1 MKRFSTAL
9 IYIIMCMAASAQNN
23 GVQPADDEKK
33 DLWTRSIDC
42 PMPAHWRNDTIS
54 VAGKGEPHIVDF
66 LRAFTSHFPSE
77 YYQMLMAVVDG
88 DTHITFNRAKPK
100 IFIDRDSCYFS
111 HESFSMR
118 IIFEEEKAVA
128 LGVTCHK
135 PLSSDAQDAYY
146 YRYDSVAR
154 RLVPYCQGSDF
165 TDGIVKRQTSFPDS
179 KDHNS
184 IEMNHR
190 WGRCGV
196 DARLRWERGQLVYKG
211 PDTSPI
217 TVSEKKDSWADNI
230 LDAVTTRAK
239 MELRDAKAEPEGHLE
254 GGTYL
259 SLPICVAVRSTPR
272 QADYAEALSMEGF
285 YYFSCRLWHRS
296 DGSTVA
302 AVLTECAQRKGFLP
316 ENTNA
321 LGYHKLGTGN
331 ELSLH
336 FYECKAGAHEFV
348 LNNNLAADA
357 PGLGRNEWRC
367 VMQPG
372 ADVIRFIRESDCREG
387 RLVWDGNRL
396 VADEG
401 LRALLK

>member
-77 YYQMLMAVVDG
+77 YYQMLMAAVDG
-88 DTHITFNRAKPK
+88 DTRITFNRAKPK

-118 IIFEEEKAVA
+118 IIFEGKKAAA

-135 PLSSDAQDAYY
+135 RLSFDAQDAYY
-146 YRYDSVAR
+146 YRYDNMTR

-165 TDGIVKRQTSFPDS
+165 TDGIVKRKTSFPDRI
-179 KDHNS
+179 DENY

-196 DARLRWERGQLVYKG
+196 DARLWWESGQL
-211 PDTSPI
+211 
-217 TVSEKKDSWADNI
+217 VSEKKDYWTDNI
-230 LDAVTTRAK
+230 INAVTKRAK

-254 GGTYL
+254 GGSIL
-259 SLPICVAVRSTPR
+259 SLPICVALRSTPR
-272 QADYAEALSMEGF
+272 QTDYAEARSMEGF
-285 YYFSCRLWHRS
+285 YYFTCRLWHRS

-316 ENTNA
+316 EETNA
-321 LGYHKLGTGN
+321 LGYHKLGPGD
-331 ELSLH
+331 ELSLL
-336 FYECKAGAHEFV
+336 FYECKAGTHEFV
-348 LNNNLAADA
+348 LNNYLAADA
-357 PGLGRNEWRC
+357 PGLGHNEWRC
-367 VMQPG
+367 VMQPDS
-372 ADVIRFIRESDCREG
+372 DVIRFIRESDCREG